1 MKEFDVLCQ
10 DYGIIHKFTTPTLPQ
25 FNCMVKRL
33 IQIIKHGLIV
43 LFLVNIQGW
52 DIQLPRIFFGYN
64 CGVQVSTRYLPY
76 MVLIGHSP
84 ILAANNNLNGL
95 CELVDE

>member
-1 MKEFDVLCQ
+1 
-10 DYGIIHKFTTPTLPQ
+10 
-25 FNCMVKRL
+25 
-33 IQIIKHGLIV
+33 
-43 LFLVNIQGW
+43 
-52 DIQLPRIFFGYN
+52 LPRIFFGYN